1 MIFLPKPEVLILF
14 RSNKYFSKKPIVQLA
29 VVPEYSIL
37 VALTDNIISVHDIDL
52 AVMNFPLISQVRI
65 FIIID
70 YIGWITTH
78 EVKHGF

>member
-1 MIFLPKPEVLILF
+1 MMLF

-70 YIGWITTH
+70 IGLTW
-78 EVKHGF
+78 

>member
-52 AVMNFPLISQVRI
+52 AVMNFPLITQVRI

-70 YIGWITTH
+70 YIGWIMTH

>member
-1 MIFLPKPEVLILF
+1 MF

-52 AVMNFPLISQVRI
+52 AVMNFPLITQVRI

-70 YIGWITTH
+70 YIGWIMTH

>member
-1 MIFLPKPEVLILF
+1 MMLF

-70 YIGWITTH
+70 IGWITTH

>member
-1 MIFLPKPEVLILF
+1 MMLF

-70 YIGWITTH
+70 IGWITTP

>member
-1 MIFLPKPEVLILF
+1 MF

>member
-1 MIFLPKPEVLILF
+1 MLF

-70 YIGWITTH
+70 IGWITTH